1 MWYIWCSLPSFIKT
15 FLLIVLFHII
25 LLKKEIMNYVIAGLS
40 LALILQMCFGR
51 CDGRPVQLREPAK
64 QTPLSDDRQGD
75 ARHRQWEQGCESRLV
90 ILFVFKHQRV
100 FFFLFNNI
108 LSYLLQRLN
117 SAIIYDRD
125 FSYNFFGFKV
135 IFKICIQDLNPFL
148 CLDLTFPFRS
158 NRLLSAHTCWRL
170 MAKVKHD

>member
-1 MWYIWCSLPSFIKT
+1 M
-15 FLLIVLFHII
+15 
-25 LLKKEIMNYVIAGLS
+25 
-40 LALILQMCFGR
+40 QFGR

-75 ARHRQWEQGCESRLV
+75 ARHRQWEQGCESRLM
-90 ILFVFKHQRV
+90 ILFMFSNSRW
-100 FFFLFNNI
+100 FFFFPFNNI

-135 IFKICIQDLNPFL
+135 IFKICI
-148 CLDLTFPFRS
+148 
-158 NRLLSAHTCWRL
+158 
-170 MAKVKHD
+170 